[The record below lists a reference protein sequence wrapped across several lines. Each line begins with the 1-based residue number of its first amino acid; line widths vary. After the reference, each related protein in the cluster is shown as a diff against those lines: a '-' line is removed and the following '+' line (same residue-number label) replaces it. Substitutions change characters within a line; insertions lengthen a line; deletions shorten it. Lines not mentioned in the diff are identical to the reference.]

1 MYRFTGKSDMD
12 AAPVDDRQEKFSGTQ
27 EVREAHRFD
36 AAKLEAY
43 LADRIEGFQKPLEV
57 RQFKG
62 GQSNPTYQLIT
73 PNRKYVL
80 RRKPPGKL
88 LASAH
93 AVDREY
99 RIISALHPTG
109 FPVPK
114 PYLLCEDESIIG
126 TMFYVMDC
134 VEGRIYWGPMLPD
147 QTPKQRSEIYDAMND
162 TFARLHNMD
171 WQKLGLEDFGKP
183 GNYVG
188 RQVARWTKQY
198 KASETDRIDEMEKLI
213 EWLPQHLPTDA
224 RDSIV
229 HGDYRLDN
237 MILHPTE
244 PKVIAVLDWELCTIG
259 DPMADFTYHLMQ
271 WMMPEGTTT
280 GGGTG
285 SLLGA
290 DLAALGIPAMEAY
303 TEAYCRR
310 TNRAG
315 VPNLNYYAAY
325 NFFRLAGILQGIV
338 GRVRDGTASN
348 ANAAQNAAAVRPLAE
363 RAWHFAKRAGAR

>member
-1 MYRFTGKSDMD
+1 MAD
-12 AAPVDDRQEKFSGTQ
+12 ASTPAQDRQEMFSGTQ

-36 AAKLEAY
+36 VKKLEAY
-43 LADRIEGFQKPLEV
+43 LAERIEGFQTPLEV

-62 GQSNPTYQLIT
+62 GQSNPTYKLFT
-73 PNRKYVL
+73 PNRNYVL

-88 LASAH
+88 LPSAH

-109 FPVPK
+109 FPVAK

-134 VEGRIYWGPMLPD
+134 VEGRIYWGPLLPD
-147 QTPKQRSEIYDAMND
+147 CTPKQRGEIYDAMNE
-162 TFARLHNMD
+162 TFARLHNLD
-171 WQKLGLEDFGKP
+171 YKALGLEDYGKP
-183 GNYVG
+183 GNYVM
-188 RQVARWTKQY
+188 RQVSRWTKQY
-198 KASETDRIDEMEKLI
+198 KASETERIDEMEKLI

-237 MILHPTE
+237 MVLHPTE

-259 DPMADFTYHLMQ
+259 DPMADFAYHLMQ
-271 WMMPEGTTT
+271 WQMPGNAGTSS
-280 GGGTG
+280 GTLMG
-285 SLLGA
+285 S
-290 DLAALGIPAMEAY
+290 DLKALGIPDAENYTRMYCARTGRSEA
-303 TEAYCRR
+303 
-310 TNRAG
+310 
-315 VPNLNYYAAY
+315 PNMDYYAAY

-338 GRVRDGTASN
+338 GRVRDGTAAS
-348 ANAAQNAAAVRPLAE
+348 AHAAQNASGVRPLAE
-363 RAWHFAKRAGAR
+363 RGWYFAKRAGAPG